1 MGLIKT
7 IKMNSNLTPVDLFCF
22 FEMFHEDKVK
32 ARMNLLTYKKIIAS
46 PFGIKEYE
54 EIENPRSKIS
64 GVNILFD
71 ENMKNNEVEIVAD
84 YHSPIRK
91 KFSILIN

>member
-1 MGLIKT
+1 MKSKI
-7 IKMNSNLTPVDLFCF
+7 TPIDLFCF

-64 GVNILFD
+64 GVSILFD
-71 ENMKNNEVEIVAD
+71 ENLENDDVEIIAEYDTPV
-84 YHSPIRK
+84 RK
-91 KFSILIN
+91 LIFIQLS